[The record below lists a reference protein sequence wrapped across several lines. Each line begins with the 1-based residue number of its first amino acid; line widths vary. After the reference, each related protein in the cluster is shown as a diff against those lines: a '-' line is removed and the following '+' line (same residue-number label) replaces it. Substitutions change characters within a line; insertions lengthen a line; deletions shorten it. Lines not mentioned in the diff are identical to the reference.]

1 MFTINMGHLVSGA
14 TMAQPTIESA
24 GYVKKRMAHGKYFEI
39 PRRGFSF
46 SSTYEGWP
54 SFLKM
59 IGSHVRSII
68 GNSTQLSR
76 ETAKHN
82 TSTGLST

>member
-39 PRRGFSF
+39 HEHF
-46 SSTYEGWP
+46 P
-54 SFLKM
+54 SP
-59 IGSHVRSII
+59 
-68 GNSTQLSR
+68 QL
-76 ETAKHN
+76 TKG
-82 TSTGLST
+82 GLAF